1 MEPKPHAKPVPF
13 ESPPPGFTFGGVPAR
28 EPMPSNYSDFDHQS
42 PTDEQGYV
50 VFDTARIT
58 TGLREDLNDPNYRP
72 AVAIGTAYAVA
83 REIGDNAVRT
93 LQERSSGSH
102 DALTLL
108 DMTRRDSHP
117 NKILIDEKGDELH
130 GADGMYYRKVL
141 HAAPHLF
148 DAARDASYARGMS
161 EAGVV
166 LHNPGDARL
175 IRIMGVVA
183 HESAHAITN
192 GISKQLSYD
201 RETDM
206 HDDDHRFVAAEAYM
220 VNHPEQAITGKWGN
234 DTMNHEERFAEGYRR
249 LVVDTMLAS
258 IGYTEH
264 ERGII
269 LQASQYR
276 PNFAGEQGV
285 NQIDYMS
292 HEIGNVALMSQ
303 VMPVELSELEKN
315 DGALGYALPLT
326 PSEVVGML
334 DELAQRVKT
343 GEPVPDMHPRKWA
356 KMVRQTPKAP
366 AEAAYAQELFEGRA
380 KVLGVEPP
388 VKPEVVKTVERRGK
402 ILRRLMGGLL
412 VGAVAA
418 GTLAAVSEST
428 NADHRSQTSVSSEQ
442 DLQKRFDDYNKN
454 HQFTVETGD
463 PGNPS
468 GDR

>member
-42 PTDEQGYV
+42 STDEQGYV

-72 AVAIGTAYAVA
+72 AVAIGTAYAVV
-83 REIGDNAVRT
+83 REIGDNAVKN
-93 LQERSSGSH
+93 LQQQSSGSH

-117 NKILIDEKGDELH
+117 NKIVIDEKGDELN
-130 GADGMYYRKVL
+130 GADGMYYQKVL
-141 HAAPHLF
+141 YAAPHLF
-148 DAARDASYARGMS
+148 DAAHDRGYASRLS
-161 EAGVV
+161 KVGVK
-166 LHNPGDARL
+166 LHDPGDARL
-175 IRIMGVVA
+175 IRVTSIVA
-183 HESAHAITN
+183 HEAAHAITN
-192 GISKQLSYD
+192 SISKKLEYD
-201 RETDM
+201 RDV
-206 HDDDHRFVAAEAYM
+206 HWFSDDHHFVATEAYM

-234 DTMNHEERFAEGYRR
+234 DTLNHEERFAEGYRR
-249 LVVDTMLAS
+249 LVVDTMLTS
-258 IGYTEH
+258 LGYDEG

-269 LQASQYR
+269 LRDAQYR
-276 PNFAGEQGV
+276 ADFEGKQNE
-285 NQIDYMS
+285 NQIDHMS
-292 HEIGNVALMSQ
+292 YEVGNVALMSQ
-303 VMPVELSELEKN
+303 VMPVELSALQKN

-428 NADHRSQTSVSSEQ
+428 NADRRSQTSVSSEQ
-442 DLQKRFDDYNKN
+442 DLQKTFDDYNKN